1 MSGSAVF
8 SATIDEITSRTSTAA
23 TVNNQNRPNFDKEA
37 RLASIS
43 WSDRTKVSTM
53 IVALFRSAIF
63 ETNSLGTETDS
74 LVTRSEGGETMTDG
88 RNDPRPARSRA
99 RLLDA
104 ATALLRSGGP
114 SAVTVDAV
122 TRAANVA
129 RATLYRHFPSGNDLL
144 AAAFH
149 ALIPPAPTPPAEGSL
164 RDRLIALVQA
174 QAELIAEAPVTLTAM
189 SWLTLGGDLERLPGA
204 PHRGSPDSPEVRTLR
219 ERVAEQYAAP
229 FEAIL
234 SSPQAIAELGDVD
247 RTKAAALLLG
257 PIALGKLSTLPD
269 FDYREIAVSAVDGF
283 LATHR
288 KKANGL
294 SAASS
299 E

>member
-1 MSGSAVF
+1 M
-8 SATIDEITSRTSTAA
+8 
-23 TVNNQNRPNFDKEA
+23 
-37 RLASIS
+37 
-43 WSDRTKVSTM
+43 
-53 IVALFRSAIF
+53 
-63 ETNSLGTETDS
+63 
-74 LVTRSEGGETMTDG
+74 
-88 RNDPRPARSRA
+88 
-99 RLLDA
+99 
-104 ATALLRSGGP
+104 
-114 SAVTVDAV
+114 TVDAV

-204 PHRGSPDSPEVRTLR
+204 PHRSSPDSPEVRTLR

-229 FEAIL
+229 VRSDPVAARRR
-234 SSPQAIAELGDVD
+234 SPNSA
-247 RTKAAALLLG
+247 T
-257 PIALGKLSTLPD
+257 STAPRRRRCCSARSRWASCRRLPD

-288 KKANGL
+288 KKA
-294 SAASS
+294 AQAQRS

>member
-1 MSGSAVF
+1 M
-8 SATIDEITSRTSTAA
+8 T
-23 TVNNQNRPNFDKEA
+23 
-37 RLASIS
+37 
-43 WSDRTKVSTM
+43 
-53 IVALFRSAIF
+53 
-63 ETNSLGTETDS
+63 
-74 LVTRSEGGETMTDG
+74 GE

-229 FEAIL
+229 FEVIL
-234 SSPQAIAELGDVD
+234 SSPQAVAELGDVD

-269 FDYREIAVSAVDGF
+269 FDYREIAVAAVDGF

-288 KKANGL
+288 KKAKRI
-294 SAASS
+294 SAVSNESAGA
-299 E
+299 